1 MAILRKGIRD
11 FTVFYYLSWKAFNSE
26 KKKTPLFETHTQ
38 LYNQFIAIDIL
49 FRLKKETI
57 YGAAK
62 YLGVEL
68 FRRIENTDVEDR
80 TR

>member
-1 MAILRKGIRD
+1 VISRSFIIWAEKPLIL
-11 FTVFYYLSWKAFNSE
+11 